1 MKPTSSQL
9 AQHRIEVVEPG
20 RAAERGWVT
29 CEIDHNI
36 EFDTVKLESYSSKR
50 WNPLVYDAL
59 VVAAAVEYCDRTK
72 ARQRRV
78 WGRDISLRVPV
89 HDQVRWRKAGVEDA
103 LATLTGDKWN
113 VEFVTRQKGA
123 APSPQA
129 PLPMDSEARAV
140 MPFSDGLDSYTVS
153 RLIEGERGSLLRVR
167 LGASSLSPQRQ
178 RLPFAGVPF
187 RTRHGHFVEGSFR
200 SRAFKFWVL
209 AGVAAFLAQV
219 EEVIVAESGQG
230 ILGPSLVRVGPEH
243 EDVRTHPYLLDRMAE
258 FLRKLLG
265 AEVRYV
271 YPRMWNTKAQTLAEY
286 FDSHPGDEGWKTTRS
301 CWQDQR
307 HASVSGV
314 RRQCGICSACLL
326 RRMSLHAAGRP
337 ERRGAY
343 VWESLAA
350 DSFCRGAAA
359 EYKQGGRAMYDHFVH
374 GATDLDELAKLH
386 HSPSVKSMLVDR
398 QVQRL
403 YGSPSFGALD
413 RSEIRLKVDRLLGQ
427 HASEWRAFK
436 ASLGKSSFFVRLL
449 EPGDA

>member
-9 AQHRIEVVEPG
+9 PQHRIEVVEPG
-20 RAAERGWVT
+20 QGVRRGWVT
-29 CEIDHNI
+29 CEIDRHI
-36 EFDTVKLESYSSKR
+36 VFDTARLESYYSKR
-50 WNPLVYDAL
+50 WNPLVYDAF
-59 VVAAAVEYCDRTK
+59 VVAAAVEYCDRT
-72 ARQRRV
+72 ARRPQL

-89 HDQVRWRKAGVEDA
+89 HDQFRWRKAGIGSA
-103 LATLTGDKWN
+103 LATLTGDRWN
-113 VEFVTRQKGA
+113 VEFGPRKNNA
-123 APSPQA
+123 EPSPQA
-129 PLPMDSEARAV
+129 SLHMDSGARAV
-140 MPFSDGLDSYTVS
+140 MPFSDGLDSYAVS
-153 RLIEGERGSLLRVR
+153 CLMEREYGSLLRVR
-167 LGASSLSPQRQ
+167 LNSRPPSPRQ

-187 RTRHGHFVEGSFR
+187 GIRHSHFVERSFR
-200 SRAFKFWVL
+200 ARAFKFWVL

-219 EEVIVAESGQG
+219 EEVIVAESRQG
-230 ILGPSLVRVGPEH
+230 ILGPSLVCVGPEH
-243 EDVRTHPYLLDRMAE
+243 EDVRTHPYFLDRMAE
-258 FLRKLLG
+258 FLRKLFG

-271 YPRMWNTKAQTLAEY
+271 YPRMWSTKAQTLTEY

-307 HASVSGV
+307 HASVGGV

-337 ERRGAY
+337 EGRSAY

-350 DSFCRGAAA
+350 GSFCRGAAA
-359 EYKQGGRAMYDHFVH
+359 EYKQRGHAMYDHFVH

-403 YGSPSFGALD
+403 CGSPSFGALD

-427 HASEWRAFK
+427 HANEWRAFK
-436 ASLGKSSFFVRLL
+436 ASLGTSSFLVRLL
-449 EPGDA
+449 EPRSA